1 MISNHPTK
9 PAVVVTGAS
18 AGLGRAIASI
28 AARERGILVLVARS
42 ADGLEEAASAVRD
55 AGSEAFTLQMDL
67 MDPDAT
73 QRLDGF
79 LSRQGLHCDVLVNSA
94 GFGLRG
100 AASALPLDD
109 QLGIIDLNIRALT
122 TLTLHFL
129 PGMVAR
135 RRGGVLNVG
144 SVAGFVPGPYMALY
158 YASKSFVRSFSQ
170 ALHQELHRTGVAITC
185 VTPGPVRTGFFESAA
200 AKQAAL
206 FAILPDVA
214 PEYVAER
221 AWKGF
226 RSGRRLVVPGLAA
239 KLERIALAVTP
250 SAMML
255 PLIAWLQRSG
265 NDPCPCGSGK
275 KYKKCCGAPKAARR

>member
-1 MISNHPTK
+1 
-9 PAVVVTGAS
+9 
-18 AGLGRAIASI
+18 
-28 AARERGILVLVARS
+28 
-42 ADGLEEAASAVRD
+42 
-55 AGSEAFTLQMDL
+55 
-67 MDPDAT
+67 
-73 QRLDGF
+73 
-79 LSRQGLHCDVLVNSA
+79 
-94 GFGLRG
+94 
-100 AASALPLDD
+100 
-109 QLGIIDLNIRALT
+109 
-122 TLTLHFL
+122 
-129 PGMVAR
+129 MVAR

-170 ALHQELHRTGVAITC
+170 ALHQELRRTGVAITC
-185 VTPGPVRTGFFESAA
+185 VAPGPVRTGFFESAA

-206 FAILPDVA
+206 FGILPDVA
-214 PEYVAER
+214 PEFVAER
-221 AWKGF
+221 AWEGF